1 MTKLR
6 AFILG
11 VVEFRLSFTTHFED
25 EALLEAYDTGRE
37 LAHKLT
43 FRRLEP

>member
-11 VVEFRLSFTTHFED
+11 VVEFRSEFTTHFENYAD
-25 EALLEAYDTGRE
+25 LLAYDTGRE

-43 FRRLEP
+43 FRSFEP